1 MTVCVLIY
9 IDLHILSRG
18 VKIMQV
24 KQIITLGLITL
35 LAGTSV
41 SASEMQRL
49 TLREAIARGLERNNE
64 ARSAGFQAD
73 SARSGAAAAS
83 LHYLPSVTIEEAWSR
98 SDVPVNTFM
107 MKLNQGR
114 FTNQDLNVDKLNNP
128 APVGDFR
135 TAVTME
141 QPILVPAAWAAQKVA
156 QRGAERQVA
165 TSEQARQ
172 QIAFQIFQL
181 YLEVQKSHAQLQASE
196 KALEEAR
203 ESRRQ
208 ATVRTEAGLGLKSDE
223 LRAATQL
230 AVMEQQNISAA
241 NNLTLAR
248 MQLALVT
255 GGQPG
260 DELDVAEPVQLKR
273 PERELSGLID
283 TAQKERR
290 DLQASERGKEQADA
304 VLLQAR
310 AGFLPT
316 AGAVGVWQM
325 NDKNSAFGRDHDA
338 WMIGVSLRWNIFDGF
353 RTWHG
358 SGQAQASRSAAV
370 EKLEQARKN
379 VSYQVYEAW
388 LRRAE
393 AEKRREVAS
402 SAVASADET
411 TRLLAKRFENALAT
425 MVELLDAQSALNQA
439 RANMVESDA
448 NLMLATGRL
457 YHVAGI
463 FLKEVQ

>member
-1 MTVCVLIY
+1 
-9 IDLHILSRG
+9 
-18 VKIMQV
+18 MQV
-24 KQIITLGLITL
+24 KQIMLVGLISLVTGVN
-35 LAGTSV
+35 AY
-41 SASEMQRL
+41 ANEIQRV
-49 TLREAIARGLERNNE
+49 TLREAITQGLERNNQ
-64 ARSAGFQAD
+64 ARAAGFQAA
-73 SARSGAAAAS
+73 SARSGATAAS
-83 LHYLPSVTIEEAWSR
+83 LHYLPNVTVEEAWSR
-98 SDVPVNTFM
+98 SDLPVNTFM

-114 FTNQDLNVDKLNNP
+114 FNPADTLNNP
-128 APVGDFR
+128 APASDFR
-135 TAVTME
+135 TAVTLE
-141 QPILVPAAWAAQKVA
+141 QPILVPAAWAGRKVA
-156 QRGAERQVA
+156 QRGAERQEAV
-165 TSEQARQ
+165 TEQTRQ
-172 QIAFQIFQL
+172 QVAFQIFQL
-181 YLEVQKSHAQLQASE
+181 YLEVQKAHAQLQAAL

-208 ATVRTEAGLGLKSDE
+208 ATVRTAAGLGLKSDE

-230 AVMEQQNISAA
+230 AAMEQQNISAA

-248 MQLALVT
+248 MQLALAT

-273 PERELSGLID
+273 PERELSGLIG
-283 TAQKERR
+283 TAQQERR

-304 VLLQAR
+304 ALLQTR

-316 AGAVGVWQM
+316 VGAVGAWQM

-338 WMIGVSLRWNIFDGF
+338 WMVGVSLRWNLFDGF

-358 SGQAQASRSAAV
+358 SGQAQAARSAAN
-370 EKLEQARKN
+370 ELLEQTRKE

-388 LRRAE
+388 LRRVE

-402 SAVASADET
+402 SAVAAADEA
-411 TRLLAKRFENALAT
+411 TRLLAKRFDNALAT

-439 RANMVESDA
+439 RANLVESDA